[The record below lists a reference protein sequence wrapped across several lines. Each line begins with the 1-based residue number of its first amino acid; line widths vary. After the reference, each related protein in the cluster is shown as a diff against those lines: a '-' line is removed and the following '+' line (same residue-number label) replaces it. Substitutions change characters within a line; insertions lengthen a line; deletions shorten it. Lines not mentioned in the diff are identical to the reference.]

1 MTYAIE
7 EGNSS
12 ADACNSSPSSAS
24 TSITVGATDI
34 NDAFASFSNFGSCV
48 HILGPGVNITSAWI
62 GSNTATNT
70 ISGTSMATPHVAGT
84 AALYLQVNPSAT
96 PSAVRSAL
104 TSNATPHVISGVPA
118 ATPHLLLY
126 SGFIAAGP
134 QPPVANFTYHLS
146 LLSFNLDTSRC
157 PAPATP
163 TYIRT
168 VAHASM

>member
-62 GSNTATNT
+62 GSNRSTNT

-104 TSNATPHVISGVPA
+104 TSNATPNVISGVPA
-118 ATPHLLLY
+118 ATPNLLLY

-134 QPPVANFTYHLS
+134 QPPVADLTYNHSPVPLHLRAGRS
-146 LLSFNLDTSRC
+146 
-157 PAPATP
+157 PGPATP
-163 TYIRT
+163 AFRP
-168 VAHASM
+168 